1 VGNVATVT
9 VLFSDLVGSTDLFTR
24 VGEDEAE
31 VLRREHFDLL
41 REVVRLNAGREVK
54 NLGDGLMV
62 AFTSALD
69 GVACAVGMQQRLD
82 ARNRRKGSPF
92 LRVRVGVATGEAD
105 VDGNDYFGVP
115 VVEAA
120 RLCSSAE
127 NDEIRVTEVVRALVG
142 GRGDH
147 AYEPLGPLVLKG
159 FDAPVNTWQ
168 VRWRQL
174 PTIAWQAPLPSRL
187 QTAPL
192 AFVGRTEERS
202 RLEAALRLSE
212 AGSCRLF
219 LLSGEPG
226 VGKTTLAALGA
237 RSAYERGA
245 QVLYGRSDSG
255 LGLPYQPWVEIV
267 THLLE
272 HLPEPLLERL
282 RPDAALLARLAPG
295 PAGRFGEVPDS
306 TTEPDHYL
314 LYGAVARALSVASE
328 DAPLVVVLDDLH
340 WSDRPTLQLLRH
352 LLSMPDPIR
361 CVFIGTLRDTESAA
375 ESSLAEL
382 IVASHRDE
390 LLERVS
396 LQGLSLDE
404 VAQLMEDTAGQA
416 LPDLGVEL
424 ARLLQEETQG
434 NPFFVGEMLRHLV
447 ETGSLVRDPEGRWAA
462 TTEFLE
468 NGLPASILDVIDS
481 RVEQLGDGPRRALVY
496 ASVIGR
502 EFDLVLLAKAMD
514 AEEDEVL
521 DTLER
526 AMRSAL
532 VSEVRRGRFS
542 FVHALVGHALY
553 ESLSTTRR
561 ARLHRVVAESM
572 EDVFGAQ
579 LLERVAEIALHWA
592 RADSAEDSGKAIE
605 YARLAGER
613 ALAQLAPDEALRWF
627 RQALDV
633 AEREPADPIVQCALL
648 VGLGDAQRQVGDVN
662 HRETLLAA
670 ATTAEKLGAD
680 DLLVRAALANNRGWH
695 SRTGAADRERIR
707 VLEAALAATKEPG
720 ALRARLLGLL
730 AVELTSA
737 GDDVAERRLAL
748 ADEAVQTGRAAGD
761 SVTLAWT
768 LDTAIFA
775 TWVPERLADRVAWSE
790 ELVRLA
796 VDIGDPLLEYWA
808 TARRTVT
815 ALEMCDRDTYDEYR
829 ERQLDLAHRLALPG
843 VEWHAATVEVATA
856 FLDGDLGEADRRA
869 SGALELGLT
878 SGQPDAI
885 SYYGAQL
892 VTIRAVQGRLGE
904 LEDLVR
910 QQVETNPGI
919 PAFRGALA
927 RLCTQAGRL
936 DEAVEVLA
944 GDIAD
949 GFTSFPRDV
958 MRLTNLTGC
967 AETIAMARHRPAAAV
982 LYELLLPWADRFIH
996 LDVLCRNPAAHA
1008 LGRLATALGRYDDA
1022 ERHFGVA
1029 CEITT
1034 RVRAPVLLAMT
1045 QVEWAALLLERG
1057 SDDLARAR
1065 GLVGAALKTATQCG
1079 AAGIERRARELI
1091 QV

>member
-1 VGNVATVT
+1 MASPASGCLSGVGSRPGSVRVGNVATVT

-127 NDEIRVTEVVRALVG
+127 NDEIRVTEVVRA

-306 TTEPDHYL
+306 TTEL
-314 LYGAVARALSVASE
+314 LKNGLPASILDVIDSRVEQLGDGPRRALVYASVIGRE
-328 DAPLVVVLDDLH
+328 FDLV
-340 WSDRPTLQLLRH
+340 LLA
-352 LLSMPDPIR
+352 
-361 CVFIGTLRDTESAA
+361 GTLRDTESAA

-996 LDVLCRNPAAHA
+996 LDVLC
-1008 LGRLATALGRYDDA
+1008 
-1022 ERHFGVA
+1022 
-1029 CEITT
+1029 
-1034 RVRAPVLLAMT
+1034 
-1045 QVEWAALLLERG
+1045 
-1057 SDDLARAR
+1057 
-1065 GLVGAALKTATQCG
+1065 
-1079 AAGIERRARELI
+1079 
-1091 QV
+1091 